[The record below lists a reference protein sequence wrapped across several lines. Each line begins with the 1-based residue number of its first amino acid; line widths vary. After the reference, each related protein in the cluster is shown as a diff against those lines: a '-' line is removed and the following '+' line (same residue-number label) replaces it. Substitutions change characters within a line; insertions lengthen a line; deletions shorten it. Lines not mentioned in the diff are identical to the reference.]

1 LRDTLESGQAVK
13 HFKYLS
19 PNLVFTCEEYKQSME
34 FKKNK
39 KDLKKSYGDLAE
51 ELGLKVGTI
60 VSATRKG
67 IKRYDYRIMLEER
80 EK

>member
-1 LRDTLESGQAVK
+1 MK
-13 HFKYLS
+13 HFKN
-19 PNLVFTCEEYKQSME
+19 PGPKPIITFEEYKQILE

-51 ELGLKVGTI
+51 DLGLKVGTI